1 VYKFNFK
8 RCLNHVL
15 IGTVVYFR
23 MRSAAGKIIV
33 YVKTFSVV
41 FILPI
46 LRRGQVKKYILIL
59 CI

>member
-1 VYKFNFK
+1 MYKFNFE

-23 MRSAAGKIIV
+23 MRSTAGKITV
-33 YVKTFSVV
+33 HVRTFSVA

-46 LRRGQVKKYILIL
+46 LRCGRVKKYILIL